1 MKPMVEPGRLL
12 KSIGRV
18 ALDAIYPPKCGL
30 CGALGSPAICS
41 VCEGDFA
48 PFDEDV
54 VPRTETEH
62 LDGMARLYRYQGRA
76 AQAVQRLKYARCT
89 SLIEPM
95 ARRLADYAE
104 RVGLCHY
111 DLFVPVPIHAS
122 RRRFRGFNQSE
133 ELARHLPKEGFRP
146 ELLVR
151 IRPTMPQTSLS
162 HEERLQNLR
171 GAFRAMPA
179 VNGRHIVLVDDV
191 LTSGQTALECA
202 RALKAAGAKE
212 VVALT
217 FCGG

>member
-1 MKPMVEPGRLL
+1 MLSRL
-12 KSIGRV
+12 GE
-18 ALDAIYPPKCGL
+18 AGLDVLYPPKCGL
-30 CGALGSPAICS
+30 CGVLGSPAICN
-41 VCEGDFA
+41 VCEGDFE
-48 PFDEDV
+48 PFDVDLAL
-54 VPRTETEH
+54 RTETEP

-89 SLIEPM
+89 SLIDPM
-95 ARRLADYAE
+95 ARRLAEFAE
-104 RVGLCHY
+104 RVGLLHY

-133 ELARHLPKEGFRP
+133 ALARYLPAEGVRP
-146 ELLVR
+146 DQLVR
-151 IRPTMPQTSLS
+151 TRPTMPQTSLS
-162 HEERLQNLR
+162 HEERLQNLK
-171 GAFRAMPA
+171 GAFEAGSA
-179 VNGRHIVLVDDV
+179 VRGQHVVLVDDV

>member
-1 MKPMVEPGRLL
+1 M
-12 KSIGRV
+12 
-18 ALDAIYPPKCGL
+18 
-30 CGALGSPAICS
+30 LGGPAICS
-41 VCEGDFA
+41 VCEGDFEL
-48 PFDEDV
+48 FDADIA
-54 VPRTETEH
+54 PRTETEP
-62 LDGMARLYRYQGRA
+62 LDGMARLYRYKGRA

-104 RVGLCHY
+104 KVGLLHY

-133 ELARHLPKEGFRP
+133 AIARYLPVEGVRP
-146 ELLVR
+146 GLLVR
-151 IRPTMPQTSLS
+151 TRPTMPQTSLS
-162 HEERLQNLR
+162 HEERLQNLK
-171 GAFRAMPA
+171 GAFHADPA
-179 VNGRHIVLVDDV
+179 VREQHVVLVDDV

-202 RALKAAGAKE
+202 RALKAAGARE